1 MDGDE
6 DGDGERDMERVGTG
20 ETEIAEGKVIK
31 R

>member
-6 DGDGERDMERVGTG
+6 DGDGERDMKRVGTG
-20 ETEIAEGKVIK
+20 ETEVVEGKVIK